1 MIAFL
6 MENDRLITLR
16 RPPVVHVETQP
27 WVPDRVDSEVVDS
40 CWAEILDHN
49 PKAFDGRVLHVI
61 GVHRNGAGGVS
72 IHVAE
77 CAYRYYAV
85 QTTGLDCGVR
95 TLGAKAIT
103 RSGDRILMGLR
114 SDWVMY
120 YPKLWEFVPG
130 GSVVPGQTPT
140 ETIIEEMHEETGLN
154 VSRPPVPVAVA
165 YDSEAYSWEVI
176 HLIELD
182 EKATPVGSREYDEL
196 RWSTRSSLPE
206 DLTPIARRMT
216 SLI

>member
-1 MIAFL
+1 MK
-6 MENDRLITLR
+6 NDRFITLR
-16 RPPVVHVETQP
+16 RPPVVNVEAQP
-27 WVPDRVDSEVVDS
+27 WVPDCVDLDEVDAR
-40 CWAEILDHN
+40 WNLILEGN

-85 QTTGLDCGVR
+85 QASGLDCGVR
-95 TLGAKAIT
+95 TLGSKAIT
-103 RSGDRILMGLR
+103 RSGDRMLMGLR

-120 YPKLWEFVPG
+120 YPSLWEFVPG

-140 ETIIEEMHEETGLN
+140 ETIIEEMYEETGLAI
-154 VSRPPVPVAVA
+154 STPPVPVAVA
-165 YDSEAYSWEVI
+165 YDSQAYSWEVI

-182 EKATPVGSREYDEL
+182 ENATPIGSREYDEL
-196 RWSTRSSLPE
+196 RWSTADALPE
-206 DLTPIARRMT
+206 GLTPIAKRMR

>member
-1 MIAFL
+1 
-6 MENDRLITLR
+6 MENDRFITLR

-27 WVPDRVDSEVVDS
+27 WVPDRVDLSQVDA
-40 CWAEILDHN
+40 CWDGILRSN

-85 QTTGLDCGVR
+85 QTSGLDCGVR

-103 RSGDRILMGLR
+103 RSGERILMGLR

-120 YPKLWEFVPG
+120 YPNLWEFVPG

-140 ETIIEEMHEETGLN
+140 ETIIEEMYEETGLGI
-154 VSRPPVPVAVA
+154 STPPVPVAVA
-165 YDSEAYSWEVI
+165 YDSQAFSWEVI

-182 EKATPVGSREYDEL
+182 DKATPVGSREYDEL
-196 RWSTRSSLPE
+196 RWCTSDSLPE
-206 DLTPIARRMT
+206 TLTPIARRMT
-216 SLI
+216 NLI

>member
-1 MIAFL
+1 
-6 MENDRLITLR
+6 MENDRIITLR

-27 WVPDRVDSEVVDS
+27 WVPERVDSKAVES

-95 TLGAKAIT
+95 TLGSKAIT
-103 RSGDRILMGLR
+103 RAGDRILMGLR

-140 ETIIEEMHEETGLN
+140 ETIIEEMHEETGLK

-165 YDSEAYSWEVI
+165 YDSDAFSWEVI

-182 EKATPVGSREYDEL
+182 EKATPIGSMEYDEIK
-196 RWSTRSSLPE
+196 WSTRTSLPDE
-206 DLTPIARRMT
+206 LTPIAKRMT